1 MFRKE
6 KELKHSTI
14 RILSMKISMPP
25 LRCTTSK
32 SSALFLAALSM
43 PEHYRCLLEC
53 MRRIKELKELE
64 QPKVCPRYCFQ

>member
-32 SSALFLAALSM
+32 SSALLLAALSM
-43 PEHYRCLLEC
+43 SDNISGVSLSA
-53 MRRIKELKELE
+53 
-64 QPKVCPRYCFQ
+64 